1 MTVAFRCVLS
11 CRLCEQHWC
20 RSPFTVCFC
29 SCGAQPALLILPCL
43 RRNSFLAHSCN
54 CISDG
59 AEFRQQTSNACVSLC
74 LLLSVNS
81 MVTVKVVVGSRGL
94 WSMSRL
100 DSIQDSRLL
109 HRIVSLL
116 LGSRVLLFLHVYWLS
131 WKCYHGCELRC
142 RCTHQWS
149 TFPSILLGRTLS
161 PCQQS
166 SSPCQQTIGTTGR

>member
-1 MTVAFRCVLS
+1 MVTVDSMV
-11 CRLCEQHWC
+11 
-20 RSPFTVCFC
+20 T
-29 SCGAQPALLILPCL
+29 
-43 RRNSFLAHSCN
+43 
-54 CISDG
+54 
-59 AEFRQQTSNACVSLC
+59 
-74 LLLSVNS
+74 VNS

-161 PCQQS
+161 PCQQTP
-166 SSPCQQTIGTTGR
+166 SPCQQTIGTTGRQEETRNWRANYPVVIITWRKFAIFQNFKVKKLLLDRVYCYYYWSRTISILRELSEYGTKSFRGGF